1 MRICYLW
8 NTPKSKQ
15 VTIGASERGAFIF
28 AKKAMENYKKVFIQI
43 EDINFGTIPNG
54 EISYTRNLFIRDFL
68 DKPDFQW
75 EKYLAKL
82 LDKTN
87 NAFKAVES
95 RLDNFNYQ
103 ELTEHLEHD
112 LDYSGNEYSFT
123 NHRGKIVLFNISSSE
138 YQVFSTLMNCRENLN
153 RIKEDLS
160 TCIEYYKEEVE
171 NPPFKEYNTTT
182 NKIPFLGS
190 TAEFSAL
197 FALLHKVGYLGTKE
211 PNKFTKKEYE
221 FLSPTRFK
229 ELSKL
234 IKTKTMACNLLADHF
249 FTLQIDKENSNII
262 KEFLNPNTIE
272 SKFNDDAINRLG
284 DVPRTKLLEK
294 LTKAIKI
301 LDSDKNPKNQKDN

>member
-1 MRICYLW
+1 MALQREAPLFL
-8 NTPKSKQ
+8 P
-15 VTIGASERGAFIF
+15 
-28 AKKAMENYKKVFIQI
+28 KKAMENYKKVFIQI

-87 NAFKAVES
+87 NTFKAVES

-112 LDYSGNEYSFT
+112 LDYLGNEYSFT

-153 RIKEDLS
+153 RLKEDLS
-160 TCIEYYKEEVE
+160 TCLEYYKAEVE
-171 NPPFKEYNTTT
+171 NPPFKDYNTTT

-197 FALLHKVGYLGTKE
+197 FALLQKVGYLGINE
-211 PNKFTKKEYE
+211 QGKFTKKEYGFLKNSE
-221 FLSPTRFK
+221 FR

-234 IKTKTMACNLLADHF
+234 IKTKTMACSLLSDHF
-249 FTLQIDKENSNII
+249 FLIEMDKENGKIST
-262 KEFLNPNTIE
+262 EFLNANTIE
-272 SKFNDDAINRLG
+272 SKFNDDSISRIG
-284 DVPRTKLLEK
+284 DVTRLKLLEK
-294 LTKAIKI
+294 LKKAVEI
-301 LDSDKNPKNQKDN
+301 LDKQKEPKNQKDNY